1 MHGAYM
7 EKRLWTREWIKLVD
21 DRMTAE
27 LTLADGAVTTFLTPA
42 HLD

>member
-1 MHGAYM
+1 M

-27 LTLADGAVTTFLTPA
+27 LTLADGEAEGAVTTFLTPA